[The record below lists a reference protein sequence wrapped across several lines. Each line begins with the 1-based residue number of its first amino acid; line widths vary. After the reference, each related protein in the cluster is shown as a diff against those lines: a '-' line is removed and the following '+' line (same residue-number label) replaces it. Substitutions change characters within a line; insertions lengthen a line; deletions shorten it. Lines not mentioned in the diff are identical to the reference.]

1 METNFKFNIGEEVQY
16 KGHPEINF
24 LIVERLHQEC
34 YAAQQNHYEARQII
48 SSYKGNGVSM
58 ALLRFIENELEPLAK
73 KE

>member
-16 KGHPEINF
+16 KGHPGIKF

-34 YAAQQNHYEARQII
+34 YAAQQNHYEVRQII
-48 SSYKGNGVSM
+48 SSRGNGISM
-58 ALLRFIENELEPLAK
+58 ALLRLIENEIEPIAK